1 MSEPSSEIL
10 NLLPHRDPFV
20 FVDKILEWNEHGLT
34 AERVIREDED
44 FFRGHYPHQPIMPG
58 VLLCECIFQT
68 GALYL
73 AKTMDLDHQEGP
85 QTPVVTRINNVR
97 LRSPVLPGDTLTL
110 QANLVERVKDVFFM
124 KGSITRDGKR
134 VVTLD
139 FACTLLNQPL

>member
-1 MSEPSSEIL
+1 MPAPSSEIL
-10 NLLPHRDPFV
+10 DLLPHRDPFI
-20 FVDKILEWNEHGLT
+20 FVDQILEWNDEGLT
-34 AERVIREDED
+34 AQRKIREDED
-44 FFRGHYPHQPIMPG
+44 FFKGHYPHQPIMPG

-73 AKTMDLDHQEGP
+73 AKTLNLDDSKGP

-110 QANLVERVKDVFFM
+110 KASLIERVKDVFFM

-139 FACTLLNQPL
+139 FACTLLNETP

>member
-1 MSEPSSEIL
+1 MPDSEIL
-10 NLLPHRDPFV
+10 ELLPHRDPFV
-20 FVDKILEWNEHGLT
+20 FVDQILEWNDAGLT
-34 AERVIREDED
+34 AQRVIREDED

-68 GALYL
+68 GALFL
-73 AKTMDLDHQEGP
+73 AKTLKLDEEQGP

-110 QANLVERVKDVFFM
+110 QASLVERVKDVFFM

-139 FACTLLNQPL
+139 FACTLLNKPL